1 MEKETTFGNS
11 MGVFREGVFARF
23 MVAEFVS
30 MVGTW
35 MQAQAQQF
43 VIEEHAGSS
52 WEQAVISG
60 VTMLLVPLFSPLGG
74 ALADRSDKRRI
85 LFVVLGIQSLLALLV
100 GWWLHLGILSFWLL
114 LPVAALLGVSGGF
127 EMPAYSALVP
137 ELVPKEKLAAAVAI
151 DRSVFHSAR
160 IIGPALA
167 GWLVGWLGTQSAFY
181 ANALS
186 YLCPLVVLCTLAP
199 RKVGTAEQEAAR
211 RGGFADGLRH
221 VRSDAPT
228 RRMVLLMASCAL
240 FCSPFVVVMLTW
252 YGRRTLGLSPGQVGW
267 LMSLS
272 GIGALLA
279 SLVLLGIPSRRR
291 VLFLRSGAAISVI
304 AMVGLAGAQ
313 FFWQAALCI
322 SLLTLGLNFL
332 FGIGNQLVQE
342 RAPDEIRGRVSA
354 VAALSV
360 GGVMPFSGFAVS
372 GLEHWLGMRNA
383 LLVCAA
389 GYALVSA
396 AMLSRRWPS
405 SEGAGES

>member
-1 MEKETTFGNS
+1 MEKETTFRDS
-11 MGVFREGVFARF
+11 MSVFREGVFARF

-43 VIEEHAGSS
+43 VVEEHASSS

-60 VTMLLVPLFSPLGG
+60 VTMLLVPLFSPFGG
-74 ALADRSDKRRI
+74 TLADRSDKRRI
-85 LFVVLGIQSLLALLV
+85 LFVVLGIQSLLAVLV
-100 GWWLHLGILSFWLL
+100 GWWLHVGILSFWLL

-127 EMPAYSALVP
+127 EMPAYAALLP
-137 ELVPKEKLAAAVAI
+137 ELVPKKKLAAAVAI

-167 GWLVGWLGTQSAFY
+167 GWLVGWLGTESAFY

-186 YLCPLVVLCTLAP
+186 YLCPLLVLCTLAP
-199 RKVGTAEQEAAR
+199 RKQGTVEQEAMR

-228 RRMVLLMASCAL
+228 RRMVLLMAACAL

-252 YGRRTLGLSPGQVGW
+252 YGRRTLGLTPGMVGG

-272 GIGALLA
+272 GFGALLA
-279 SLVLLGIPSRRR
+279 SLLLLGIPSRRR
-291 VLFLRSGAAISVI
+291 VLFLRIGATLSVL
-304 AMVGLAGAQ
+304 AMVGLAAAH
-313 FFWQAALCI
+313 FFWQAALCV
-322 SLLTLGLNFL
+322 SVLTLGLNFL

-354 VAALSV
+354 VAALSFV
-360 GGVMPFSGFAVS
+360 GVMPFSGFAVA
-372 GLEHWLGMRNA
+372 GLEHWMGMRNA

-396 AMLSRRWPS
+396 TMLSRRWPVS
-405 SEGAGES
+405 AGAGES